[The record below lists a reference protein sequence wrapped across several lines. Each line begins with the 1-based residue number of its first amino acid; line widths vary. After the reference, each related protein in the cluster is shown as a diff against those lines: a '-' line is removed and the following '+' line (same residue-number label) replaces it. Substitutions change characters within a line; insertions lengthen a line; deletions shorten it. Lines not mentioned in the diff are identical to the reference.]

1 MQRNFCK
8 HQESQKV
15 LEKPISASAME
26 NEQPIDLQWM
36 KRELGGVPE
45 WPSRMKPFRRSLG
58 SRRRARAVEDEA
70 GVGRRAAPRRLQ
82 VEEVRRLAE
91 AGGGGVARSGS
102 GIVAR
107 GRAEA
112 LSGEEEV
119 AEAAG
124 AREVGCDAGVVLDGG
139 GGRRRRAP
147 PRLGDGRD
155 GGTGERSS
163 GCAAARLSGALV
175 RGWG

>member
-1 MQRNFCK
+1 
-8 HQESQKV
+8 
-15 LEKPISASAME
+15 
-26 NEQPIDLQWM
+26 M
-36 KRELGGVPE
+36 KRELGG
-45 WPSRMKPFRRSLG
+45 
-58 SRRRARAVEDEA
+58 
-70 GVGRRAAPRRLQ
+70 GRRLGPRRLQ

-91 AGGGGVARSGS
+91 AGGGGAARSGY

-139 GGRRRRAP
+139 EGRRRRAP
-147 PRLGDGRD
+147 PRLGDGREP
-155 GGTGERSS
+155 GTGER
-163 GCAAARLSGALV
+163 GAE
-175 RGWG
+175 

>member
-1 MQRNFCK
+1 
-8 HQESQKV
+8 
-15 LEKPISASAME
+15 
-26 NEQPIDLQWM
+26 M
-36 KRELGGVPE
+36 KRELGG
-45 WPSRMKPFRRSLG
+45 
-58 SRRRARAVEDEA
+58 
-70 GVGRRAAPRRLQ
+70 GRRLGPRRLQ

-91 AGGGGVARSGS
+91 AGGGGAARSGS

-119 AEAAG
+119 VEAAG

-139 GGRRRRAP
+139 GVAADASERKAGVGHLRAW
-147 PRLGDGRD
+147 GTV
-155 GGTGERSS
+155 GTGEPGS
-163 GCAAARLSGALV
+163 GQRLPRLARAPGALVAWTAV

>member
-1 MQRNFCK
+1 
-8 HQESQKV
+8 
-15 LEKPISASAME
+15 
-26 NEQPIDLQWM
+26 M
-36 KRELGGVPE
+36 KRELGG
-45 WPSRMKPFRRSLG
+45 
-58 SRRRARAVEDEA
+58 
-70 GVGRRAAPRRLQ
+70 GRRLGPRRLQ

-91 AGGGGVARSGS
+91 AGGGGAARSGS

-147 PRLGDGRD
+147 PRLGDGREP
-155 GGTGERSS
+155 GTGEPGSGVADS
-163 GCAAARLSGALV
+163 GCAAVWCPGPRMGL
-175 RGWG
+175 RGGS

>member
-1 MQRNFCK
+1 
-8 HQESQKV
+8 
-15 LEKPISASAME
+15 
-26 NEQPIDLQWM
+26 M
-36 KRELGGVPE
+36 KRELGG
-45 WPSRMKPFRRSLG
+45 
-58 SRRRARAVEDEA
+58 
-70 GVGRRAAPRRLQ
+70 GRRLGPRRLQ
-82 VEEVRRLAE
+82 VEEVRRLAA
-91 AGGGGVARSGS
+91 AGGAARSGA
-102 GIVAR
+102 GVVAR

-139 GGRRRRAP
+139 GVAADADVGEEGRRRAP

-155 GGTGERSS
+155 GGTGERTAERTVQSRR
-163 GCAAARLSGALV
+163 AACWRWRLPRLRLRLV

>member
-70 GVGRRAAPRRLQ
+70 GVGRRSAPRASAASGRGSPASGS
-82 VEEVRRLAE
+82 RI
-91 AGGGGVARSGS
+91 VARS
-102 GIVAR
+102 
-107 GRAEA
+107 RAEA

-139 GGRRRRAP
+139 GRRGTPASGTSAP
-147 PRLGDGRD
+147 GDGRD
-155 GGTGERSS
+155 GGTGERT
-163 GCAAARLSGALV
+163 AERTV
-175 RGWG
+175 

>member
-1 MQRNFCK
+1 MATANGVDSCLLGRWVR
-8 HQESQKV
+8 SG
-15 LEKPISASAME
+15 
-26 NEQPIDLQWM
+26 LQAQLGVEPSRM
-36 KRELGGVPE
+36 KRELGG
-45 WPSRMKPFRRSLG
+45 
-58 SRRRARAVEDEA
+58 
-70 GVGRRAAPRRLQ
+70 GRRLGPRRLQ

-91 AGGGGVARSGS
+91 AGGGGAARSGS

-124 AREVGCDAGVVLDGG
+124 AREVGCDAGVVLDGS

-147 PRLGDGRD
+147 PRLGDGREP
-155 GGTGERSS
+155 GTGEPGS
-163 GCAAARLSGALV
+163 GVAAARLSSALV